1 VEAVKRVDGADLLR
15 CGATCGNRPSS
26 SPTLANWLAAL
37 VSALILL
44 AAPGHADVDGS
55 VPGPGLCSYPGTCTS
70 GAAFGEYD
78 YASAFPTEIN
88 GSHWQCLYGGAMY
101 SGNAGVSIMFF
112 NASITSPLG
121 VLRGACWWACPDAV
135 LSLAEQPRPP
145 GAWKNYMVP
154 SKCKPIGAAPL
165 PIKTPDSPPAP
176 APDAAPLPSQAAPLP
191 GLPNQTNPVATN
203 PFETES
209 DGQR

>member
-1 VEAVKRVDGADLLR
+1 MRRLLLLLL
-15 CGATCGNRPSS
+15 CPLGV
-26 SPTLANWLAAL
+26 LVWLAAPAR
-37 VSALILL
+37 S
-44 AAPGHADVDGS
+44 DVDGS

-101 SGNAGVSIMFF
+101 SGNAGVSIMFI

-121 VLRGACWWACPDAV
+121 VLRGACWWACPDAM

-154 SKCKPIGAAPL
+154 SKCKPIGVAPL
-165 PIKTPDSPPAP
+165 PIKVPEPPAP
-176 APDAAPLPSQAAPLP
+176 ASDAPIPSQPAPLPI
-191 GLPNQTNPVATN
+191 LPNQTNPGVTN
-203 PFETES
+203 PFEPES
-209 DGQR
+209 DSH